1 VRWLSTDPA
10 VPTPLLSLAAFARV
24 TVPADGSRTVSLFI
38 EPRAFAVL
46 TDPQCGVVPS
56 QPGKSLTGPPY
67 VIPPPSFVRCMFEHT
82 HTHELMHARTHAR
95 TQGTTNRPSAQTP
108 ARPPKRPHG
117 RSPTR
122 SLTRTHA
129 RTHTHSHTPI
139 HSHHGWTPGTK

>member
-67 VIPPPSFVRCMFEHT
+67 VVPSTLVCTLHVRTHT
-82 HTHELMHARTHAR
+82 HTRMNSCTHARTHAR
-95 TQGTTNRPSAQTP
+95 KARPP
-108 ARPPKRPHG
+108 ARPPKRPPARPNAHMAA
-117 RSPTR
+117 R
-122 SLTRTHA
+122 LHA
-129 RTHTHSHTPI
+129 RTHTRTHRYTLTGGS
-139 HSHHGWTPGTK
+139 TPGIE